1 MRPQC
6 ETPSA
11 QVEIEPGGNKDGR
24 RYHLAALC
32 LIAESLAKSPQV
44 IVAALRERAGQ
55 FGMPDKIG
63 TVVAESCG
71 TEDVVGMDVGQ
82 DHISDRPISERPDR
96 GAQLATLSSAAA
108 RIYHRHGVVS
118 ENEADIGNRIA
129 IRRRGLFMH
138 PVVHKDPR
146 GDFDDRQPS
155 GFAASRRQPKK
166 DKQYGDG

>member
-1 MRPQC
+1 
-6 ETPSA
+6 
-11 QVEIEPGGNKDGR
+11 
-24 RYHLAALC
+24 
-32 LIAESLAKSPQV
+32 
-44 IVAALRERAGQ
+44 
-55 FGMPDKIG
+55 MPDKIG
-63 TVVAESCG
+63 MVVAESCG

-82 DHISDRPISERPDR
+82 DHISDRPIGECPDR

>member
-1 MRPQC
+1 
-6 ETPSA
+6 
-11 QVEIEPGGNKDGR
+11 
-24 RYHLAALC
+24 
-32 LIAESLAKSPQV
+32 
-44 IVAALRERAGQ
+44 
-55 FGMPDKIG
+55 MPDKIG
-63 TVVAESCG
+63 MVVAESCG

-118 ENEADIGNRIA
+118 ENGADICNRIA
-129 IRRRGLFMH
+129 IRRRDLFMH
-138 PVVHKDPR
+138 PVVHKDPS

-166 DKQYGDG
+166 DKQFGDG